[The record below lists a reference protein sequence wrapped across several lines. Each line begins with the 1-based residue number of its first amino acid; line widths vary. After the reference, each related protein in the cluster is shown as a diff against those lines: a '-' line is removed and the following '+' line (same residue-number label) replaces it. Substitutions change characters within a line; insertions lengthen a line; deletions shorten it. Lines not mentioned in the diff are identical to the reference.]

1 LSYSHT
7 RAQTKVTSQKD
18 DLQTERLWIK
28 IENRLSIQTW
38 CYPFN
43 TESEASY
50 KKDLQ
55 VTLQVFFHI
64 PLNPDTSKITT

>member
-1 LSYSHT
+1 LG
-7 RAQTKVTSQKD
+7 
-18 DLQTERLWIK
+18 IK
-28 IENRLSIQTW
+28 NEYRLSIQTW

-55 VTLQVFFHI
+55 VTLQVFFF
-64 PLNPDTSKITT
+64 PLIANISPIVHLRLNNAASSTPQ